1 MSEKPPPVLG
11 NARVLEYAVL
21 DESVT
26 YWFSGSMRVT
36 ASGRCA

>member
-26 YWFSGSMRVT
+26 Y
-36 ASGRCA
+36 

>member
-11 NARVLEYAVL
+11 NARVLEYDVL

-26 YWFSGSMRVT
+26 Y
-36 ASGRCA
+36 